1 LKIPRKFCKH
11 QRCGLSEAVNR
22 KRAYTTMTKRQITKL
37 QTMIDIIIHRKLKT
51 GQQNPTK
58 NGDGEGTADDQ
69 EEH

>member
-1 LKIPRKFCKH
+1 
-11 QRCGLSEAVNR
+11 
-22 KRAYTTMTKRQITKL
+22 MTKRQITKL